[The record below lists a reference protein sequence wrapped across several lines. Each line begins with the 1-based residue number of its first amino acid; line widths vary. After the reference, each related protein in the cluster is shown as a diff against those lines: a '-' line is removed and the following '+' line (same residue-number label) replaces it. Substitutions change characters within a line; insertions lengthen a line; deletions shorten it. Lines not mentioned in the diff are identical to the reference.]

1 MIPAEWTDFQWNGRP
16 QERSKPSLALVEDL
30 LRSRTIVDALQSR
43 FAAKDRE
50 TASLNVESVCANQT
64 ELHGRPSRP
73 KDIGVGPTQRR
84 AEKRR
89 R

>member
-1 MIPAEWTDFQWNGRP
+1 MIPAEWTDFQWDGKP
-16 QERSKPSLALVEDL
+16 QGPSNANLASVEDL
-30 LRSRTIVDALQSR
+30 LRSRTVVDALQR
-43 FAAKDRE
+43 RLAAKDSE
-50 TASLNVESVCANQT
+50 TASLNMESACANQT